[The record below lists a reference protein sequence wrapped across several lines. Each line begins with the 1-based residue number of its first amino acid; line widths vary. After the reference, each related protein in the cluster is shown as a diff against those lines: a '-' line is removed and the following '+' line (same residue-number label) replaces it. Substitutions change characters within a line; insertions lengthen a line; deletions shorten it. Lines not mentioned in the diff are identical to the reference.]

1 MGRRSGRARHRSRV
15 ARTVASVKTRDR
27 AVTRTWPSP
36 ARGIW
41 IQPETAHSPGHTG
54 PHIEPR
60 GTKRPRPLPC
70 PGLLQSPLVPRGQ
83 APFPISIEE
92 PYQGAHRP
100 DRPIQFFQPALLS
113 SLFSLFPATD
123 PRPRESARTRPGST
137 NESGPVAQPGVSTTT
152 AEPAYYN
159 QGYESSDPRP
169 RPSDKALR
177 QTWPDS
183 SFDRRKPVTA
193 PSATAFLPLPNAQR
207 AQNRQ
212 SPAVSREGEI

>member
-41 IQPETAHSPGHTG
+41 IQPETAHSPGRTG

-70 PGLLQSPLVPRGQ
+70 PGLLRSPLVPRGQ

-100 DRPIQFFQPALLS
+100 DRPSSFFNQLCFHHCSHFFQQLTLARENPHGQGRDRPTS
-113 SLFSLFPATD
+113 PGQSPSRVFQ
-123 PRPRESARTRPGST
+123 PRPQS
-137 NESGPVAQPGVSTTT
+137 QHTTT
-152 AEPAYYN
+152 R
-159 QGYESSDPRP
+159 GMS
-169 RPSDKALR
+169 
-177 QTWPDS
+177 
-183 SFDRRKPVTA
+183 
-193 PSATAFLPLPNAQR
+193 R
-207 AQNRQ
+207 AIRAHDH
-212 SPAVSREGEI
+212 PTKR